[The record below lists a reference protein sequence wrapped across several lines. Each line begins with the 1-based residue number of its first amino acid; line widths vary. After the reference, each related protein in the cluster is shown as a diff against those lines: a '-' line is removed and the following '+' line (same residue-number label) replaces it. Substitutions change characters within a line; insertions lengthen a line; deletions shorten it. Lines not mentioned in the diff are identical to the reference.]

1 MAYTLNEKKV
11 LKKLG
16 IEDFRHM
23 TKDKIVQ
30 FTSMLPNMDPEVAK
44 KALEQFPEFK
54 DLAIEVVKNL
64 QQSVEKAMESNN
76 DSQKAFYDTCN
87 RVIDEL
93 NIHLSSD
100 NITPEQEQ
108 SIRDDIF
115 RVLEMM
121 YDKDSE
127 NKEFLLK
134 IVKTV
139 GVSAAV
145 IALAAASL
153 LGGSASGLGE
163 LIDKNKK

>member
-23 TKDKIVQ
+23 SKDKIVQ

-54 DLAIEVVKNL
+54 DLAIEVVRNL
-64 QQSVEKAMESNN
+64 QQSVERAMESNN
-76 DSQKAFYDTCN
+76 DTQKTFYDTCN

-93 NIHLSSD
+93 NVHLSSD
-100 NITPEQEQ
+100 DIIPEQEQ
-108 SIRDDIF
+108 FIRDDIF

-134 IVKTV
+134 VVKTV
-139 GVSAAV
+139 GASAAV
-145 IALAAASL
+145 IALTAASL
-153 LGGSASGLGE
+153 LGGSVSGLGE
-163 LIDKNKK
+163 LIDKHKK